1 MTSSKDDDY
10 AKKMAE
16 AKEKSAKAA
25 EELRRQ
31 ENERIAQDYQNAQ
44 MLKRR
49 MEYAMAMEE
58 LRNKHI
64 LHKGTQQETTLW
76 DEVNRLADEAMKP
89 EQNSYQDYRASMMS
103 LLNMFGKLNKA
114 MNVSVDQTF
123 GELYNKYVYEK
134 NEDPIGKAWIKFK
147 SNLRDSIKGDAD
159 IDLPTLHHNV
169 TFTDGKLNV
178 APLTRKDGA
187 PLVVYE
193 RDEKGDVKYK
203 IDDKTGK
210 PELDDKN
217 NPIKIVSNKPHPAN
231 EAFKAL
237 IDAWLIENDYHLV
250 AGETNVYINP
260 KNGKYLDEDTFN
272 SLKPSLAEF
281 LKNPAN
287 AELTIEE
294 EPQSP
299 SYSMR

>member
-1 MTSSKDDDY
+1 MTSSKDDEY

-16 AKEKSAKAA
+16 AQEKSAKAA
-25 EELRRQ
+25 EEFRRE
-31 ENERIAQDYQNAQ
+31 ENERITQDYQNAQ

-49 MEYAMAMEE
+49 MEYAQAMEE

-76 DEVNRLADEAMKP
+76 EEVNRLADEAMKP

-103 LLNMFGKLNKA
+103 LLNMFGKMNKA
-114 MNVSVDQTF
+114 INVSVDQTF
-123 GELYNKYVYEK
+123 GEFYNKYVYEK
-134 NEDPIGKAWIKFK
+134 NEDPIGKAWLKLK
-147 SNLRDSIKGDAD
+147 SNMRDALKGDPN

-169 TFTDGKLNV
+169 TFKDGKLDV
-178 APLTRKDGA
+178 ASLTRKDGA

-193 RDEKGDVKYK
+193 RDEKGNLKYEM
-203 IDDKTGK
+203 DEKTGK
-210 PELDDKN
+210 PKLDDKN
-217 NPIKIVSNKPHPAN
+217 QPIKIPSSEPHPAN
-231 EAFKAL
+231 EAFRAL
-237 IDAWLIENDYHLV
+237 IDAWLIENDFQPV
-250 AGETNVYINP
+250 PGEPNKYMNP
-260 KNGKYLDEDTFN
+260 TTGKYLDEDTFN

-294 EPQSP
+294 TPPSP
-299 SYSMR
+299 SMR